1 LLYGK
6 IKETFDEN
14 TLYIDTGLRIQEVH
28 NAYFHEKQRRC
39 SRAFTWYAEEFASV
53 GLLKEDKEG
62 VLIKYYPITPKET
75 KKSGLSTIHS
85 TVGKGQN

>member
-1 LLYGK
+1 M
-6 IKETFDEN
+6 
-14 TLYIDTGLRIQEVH
+14 
-28 NAYFHEKQRRC
+28 
-39 SRAFTWYAEEFASV
+39 WYAEEFASV